1 MSDLREMLDKL
12 SAAEEFFDFFAIP
25 YDQSVVNVN
34 RLHILKRFH
43 DYLRRESDLEELDDS
58 ALRARY
64 RTLLE
69 RAYQDFVASNAV
81 TEKVFKV
88 FHQVRGIAHIP
99 LEKLSCSVR
108 QEEGAAG
115 K

>member
-1 MSDLREMLDKL
+1 MSDLRETLDKL
-12 SAAEEFFDFFAIP
+12 SAAEEFLDFFAIP

-43 DYLRRESDLEELDDS
+43 DYLRRESDLAELDDC
-58 ALRARY
+58 ALRTRY

-88 FHQVRGIAHIP
+88 FLQAQGTAHVGLDQVR
-99 LEKLSCSVR
+99 LSLHKD
-108 QEEGAAG
+108 A
-115 K
+115 